1 MATAADITPEQM
13 ASYREGARRRQ
24 ARERE
29 ALRARERRAWDLA
42 RLAADILRQQF
53 GVTRVVVFG
62 SLIHPGSFTPWSDV
76 DIAAWGIKPEGAF
89 RAVMDLFRHS
99 CQPRR
104 RRRLPHPRAAR
115 HRAGGRPA
123 VIPRH
128 APPRQPHP
136 PRSER
141 S

>member
-89 RAVMDLFRHS
+89 RAIGAVMDLSSDIPVNLVDVGACRT
-99 CQPRR
+99 PVLR
-104 RRRLPHPRAAR
+104 
-115 HRAGGRPA
+115 
-123 VIPRH
+123 VIEQEGVPL
-128 APPRQPHP
+128 
-136 PRSER
+136 
-141 S
+141 